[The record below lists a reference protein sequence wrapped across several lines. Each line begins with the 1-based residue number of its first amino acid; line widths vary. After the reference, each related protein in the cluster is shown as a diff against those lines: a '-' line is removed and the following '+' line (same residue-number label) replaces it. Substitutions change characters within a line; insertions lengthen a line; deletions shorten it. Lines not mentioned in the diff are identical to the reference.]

1 MRDPAEFAGPAASAP
16 ARERFWSNVREA
28 LRGSEQDVAA
38 GAIFRRG
45 RWKGTVVSRRR
56 HSIVTFRR

>member
-45 RWKGTVVSRRR
+45 RWKGTVV
-56 HSIVTFRR
+56 